1 MEQRTGVSGIRVGVG
16 GRTLWNSVSLHRL
29 NLSICLRK
37 VFCRSGS
44 WSHLVRRGLGLGSES
59 GLGSGLG
66 LGLESGVGSGL
77 GLGLESGLG
86 LALALGVG
94 RRRVAS
100 PPAEHEHGRCQG
112 DIVGI

>member
-1 MEQRTGVSGIRVGVG
+1 M
-16 GRTLWNSVSLHRL
+16 WKSVSLHRL

-94 RRRVAS
+94 SGAWRHPQPS
-100 PPAEHEHGRCQG
+100 TSMG
-112 DIVGI
+112 DTREI

>member
-1 MEQRTGVSGIRVGVG
+1 MMQAFREG

-59 GLGSGLG
+59 G
-66 LGLESGVGSGL
+66 VGSGL

-100 PPAEHEHGRCQG
+100 PPAEHEHGRYKGDQG
-112 DIVGI
+112 EI